1 MFSEPVTLCREPLEK
16 VMVVPG
22 ACWCYTPLC
31 QVCSDTTVG
40 EQICRTHYETT
51 CETRCD
57 REHHIINHQDEWQA
71 EIMLLCRFKEHKVE
85 QDEPVC
91 RMVTERKCRDLPGAA
106 GRWEDSWCKTIH
118 LQGPFLDGSQE
129 ERPDW
134 RGRGQRK
141 GWAHIICSGILA
153 YFSLQN

>member
-16 VMVVPG
+16 VIVIPG
-22 ACWCYTPLC
+22 ACWCYNSLC

-51 CETRCD
+51 CETRYE
-57 REHHIINHQDEWQA
+57 REYHIINNHNEWQS
-71 EIMLLCRFKEHKVE
+71 EVMLLCRFKEHKVE

-91 RMVTERKCRDLPGAA
+91 RMVTERKCKDLKGAA
-106 GRWEDSWCKTIH
+106 GRWDCWCKTIY
-118 LQGPFLDGSQE
+118 LQGHFLDGSRE

-134 RGRGQRK
+134 RDRRQRK
-141 GWAHIICSGILA
+141 GWAHVIGLVPLA
-153 YFSLQN
+153 DASPQN